1 MLNKYIELYD
11 KIVLDLVNLHN
22 ANMNFRKRV
31 SQVSALELRMAIKS
45 LSDNSE
51 LLRKTVMQVQKEHKA
66 LLKTQRLEYKARLK
80 EKREQRAKRREEYF
94 KKKEQ
99 K

>member
-11 KIVLDLVNLHN
+11 KIVQGLVQLHN
-22 ANMNFRKRV
+22 ANMHFRRRV
-31 SQVSALELRMAIKS
+31 SQTSALEVRMAIKD
-45 LSDNSE
+45 LNDNAE
-51 LLRKTVMQVQKEHKA
+51 LLRKAVMQVQKEHKA

-80 EKREQRAKRREEYF
+80 ADRERRAKKREEYF

>member
-11 KIVLDLVNLHN
+11 KIVHDLVNLHN
-22 ANMNFRKRV
+22 ANMHFRRRV
-31 SQVSALELRMAIKS
+31 SQTSALEVRMAIKS
-45 LSDNSE
+45 LNDNAE
-51 LLRKTVMQVQKEHKA
+51 LLRKAVMQVQKEHKA

>member
-11 KIVLDLVNLHN
+11 KIVQGLVQLHN
-22 ANMNFRKRV
+22 ANMHFRRRV
-31 SQVSALELRMAIKS
+31 SQTSALEVRMAIKD
-45 LSDNSE
+45 LNDNAE
-51 LLRKTVMQVQKEHKA
+51 LLRKAVMQVQKEHKA
-66 LLKTQRLEYKARLK
+66 LLKAQRLEYKATLK
-80 EKREQRAKRREEYF
+80 ADRERRARKREELF